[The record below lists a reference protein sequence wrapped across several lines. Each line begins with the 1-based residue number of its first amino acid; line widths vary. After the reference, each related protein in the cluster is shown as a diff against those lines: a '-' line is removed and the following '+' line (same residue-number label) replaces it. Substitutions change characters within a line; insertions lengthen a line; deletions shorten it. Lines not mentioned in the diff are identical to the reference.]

1 MLKPLWRETSPDYP
15 TAELPDHVDVAVVG
29 AGLTGLIT
37 AHLLADA
44 GRSVAVLE
52 ARHVG
57 AGASG
62 ASTAKTTL
70 LQGDRLS
77 TLEKTQDRT
86 LAADYLTA
94 SRFGF
99 EWLGRFCREHQV
111 PTQTTSAFTFASD
124 ESGVDK
130 VHAEH
135 ELARDL
141 GLETQLHASLPT
153 PFAVHAAV
161 ELADQLQLNPAELLS
176 ALARQVPVIEHT
188 RVTAI
193 TAEQDP
199 TLVRLK
205 TTAGELTADQVV
217 LATAT
222 PILDHGRT
230 TMELVPQR
238 SYLCSFDLSDT
249 DLQVPEGMFLDVGS
263 AGISLR
269 TATVAGRE
277 HLLVGGQGHRTGES
291 HSNLADLAALQDWTA
306 EHFPGAE
313 HTHSWSAQ
321 DFHPVSLVPVVKTLP
336 WGEDLVH
343 FAGGYS
349 KWGLTGAPAAARAV
363 ADLVLKQKP
372 QVSFGDPGILG
383 TVREAASLQARAIPD
398 TLGNLTEP
406 ERHLCSHMGGFLAW
420 NDAEQSWDCPLHG
433 SRFCADGTLLEGPA
447 VDDIDIS

>member
-1 MLKPLWRETSPDYP
+1 MLEPLWRTTAAAYP
-15 TAELPDHVDVAVVG
+15 TAELPGRVDVAVVG

-44 GRSVAVLE
+44 GRSVAVLD

-62 ASTAKTTL
+62 ATTAKTTL

-77 TLEKTQDRT
+77 TLAKTQDRT
-86 LAADYLTA
+86 LAADYLA
-94 SRFGF
+94 ANQFGF
-99 EWLGRFCREHQV
+99 DWLRRFCREHGV
-111 PTQTTSAFTFASD
+111 ATQTTSAFTFAGD
-124 ESGVDK
+124 DSGVDK

-135 ELARDL
+135 ELAREL
-141 GLETQLHASLPT
+141 GLETRLHDSLPT
-153 PFAVHAAV
+153 PFAVRAAV
-161 ELADQLQLNPAELLS
+161 ELTDQLQLNPTELLA
-176 ALARQVPVIEHT
+176 ALARQTRVIEHT
-188 RVTAI
+188 RVTGI

-199 TLVRLK
+199 TQVRLE
-205 TTAGELTADQVV
+205 TTAGELTAGQVV

-222 PILDHGRT
+222 PILDRGRT

-238 SYLCSFDLSDT
+238 SYLCSFDISDMV
-249 DLQVPEGMFLDVGS
+249 LQAPSGMFLDVGT

-277 HLLVGGQGHRTGES
+277 HLLVGGQGHRTGEA

-321 DFHPVSLVPVVKTLP
+321 DFHPISLVPMVKTLP

-363 ADLVLKQKP
+363 ADLVLQQEP
-372 QVSFGDPGILG
+372 QVSFGDPGVLG
-383 TVREAASLQARAIPD
+383 TVREAASLQASAVPD
-398 TLGNLTEP
+398 TLGNLVQP
-406 ERHLCSHMGGFLAW
+406 ERHLCPHLGGLLAW

-433 SRFCADGTLLEGPA
+433 SRFGADGALLEGPA
-447 VDDIDIS
+447 VDDIDVS